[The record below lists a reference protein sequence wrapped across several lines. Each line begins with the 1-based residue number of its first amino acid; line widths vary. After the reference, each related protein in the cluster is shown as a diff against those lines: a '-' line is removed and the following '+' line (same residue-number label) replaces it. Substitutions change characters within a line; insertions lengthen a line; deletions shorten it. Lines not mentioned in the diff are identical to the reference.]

1 MYIKKTWKAGKTVEV
16 KKTYSARFGKKLARS
31 ENLLDTSK
39 AAEKVNRDNAI
50 ANLRRIL
57 NENFRPGD
65 WHAIFT
71 YPQTVPPNEEEARE
85 DRRRFLRL
93 LKAVYAEQG
102 AELRAVSVTEWT
114 HKRIHHHIILPNL
127 PDMKP
132 VKALWKQLLSAKYY
146 TDEERRNGEPL
157 HLRFPWSP
165 LDDSGQ
171 YGELAEYLVKE
182 TDKSRKLRG
191 KYCRRYSC
199 TKNIVRPQPKVEII
213 SAAEWRDEPPQRK
226 GYYIDRDASFS
237 GISEYTGLPIQE
249 TIYVSLAR
257 AG

>member
-1 MYIKKTWKAGKTVEV
+1 MYIKKTWKAGRTVEV

-57 NENFRPGD
+57 NENFKPGD

-71 YPQTVPPNEEEARE
+71 YPQTVPPDEEEARE

-93 LKAVYAEQG
+93 LKAVYAEQRV
-102 AELRAVSVTEWT
+102 ELKAVAVTEWT
-114 HKRIHHHIILPNL
+114 HKRIHHHLVLPNL

-132 VKALWKQLLSAKYY
+132 VKALWKSLLSAKYY

-226 GYYIDRDASFS
+226 DYYIDRDASFS
-237 GISEYTGLPIQE
+237 GISEYTGLPMQE
-249 TIYVSLAR
+249 TIYVSLMR
-257 AG
+257 VG